1 MAELYSNNA
10 VGTLVSSIL
19 DTDTSLEL
27 ADEPWAANFVINNVD
42 GDFQRATLT
51 GDDPLTF
58 EIVYITFNDNT
69 RTLTVLRGQEWT
81 DAQAWPA
88 GTKLSARVTAGML
101 NSFVAQS
108 PGATYGTVLVPGYPI
123 LPIRPASPTL
133 KAGVLMYQD
142 LGMAREAVG
151 GSITVSLGDSV
162 TKWKASTLYLHGSV
176 VAPLTPDGY
185 HYALEL
191 NEGMPYSSTETAP
204 SFPGTGDTCEAYSG
218 VHLVGRWVPV
228 PTPLDFTITLAHGLV
243 VTEVGF
249 ICTDYGASTAPVVSI
264 GTTAAPGRF
273 AMARPLS
280 GITAYGDVHRI
291 AVTANGTLANEL
303 KFSLDTAASG
313 LLVGRF
319 YWRGFFVQMP

>member
-27 ADEPWAANFVINNVD
+27 ADEPWAKNFVFNEVE
-42 GDFQRATLT
+42 GAFQRATLT

-58 EIVYITFNDNT
+58 EIVYITANDNT
-69 RTLTVLRGQEWT
+69 RPLTVLRGQEGT

-101 NSFVAQS
+101 NSFVARS
-108 PGATYGTVLVPGYPI
+108 RGATNGDVLVPGYPI
-123 LPIRPASPTL
+123 LPLRPTYPTL
-133 KAGVLMYQD
+133 QAGALMYQD

-151 GSITVSLGDSV
+151 GSITVSLGDRV
-162 TKWKASTLYLHGSV
+162 TKWKASTLYAHGSV

-191 NEGMPYSSTETAP
+191 NEGKSYSTTATAP

-218 VHLVGRWVPV
+218 VNLVGRWVPV

-273 AMARPLS
+273 AMAGTLS